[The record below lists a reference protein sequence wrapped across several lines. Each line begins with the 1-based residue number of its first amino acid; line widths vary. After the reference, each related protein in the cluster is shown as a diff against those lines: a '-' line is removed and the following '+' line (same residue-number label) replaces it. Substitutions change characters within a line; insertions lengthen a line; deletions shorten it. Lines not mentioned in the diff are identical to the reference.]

1 MNERVHDGAR
11 TVTRWCA
18 VAALVCMS
26 LAGVVV
32 ATPASALTGTAVTI
46 GATPKAVSYAGA
58 VKITGVVTRLGT
70 TSPLANRRVVVQRRV
85 PGGAWS
91 SAAPIWTNAKGVYSR
106 TFGGITRIYEYRAV
120 AVAQGSY
127 AVGASGAIRV
137 NCSPALVATFT
148 PVGGRL
154 TLGDKIK
161 VTGTV
166 KPYHTGAKVV
176 LQVVESN
183 AWHTVASVS
192 VGTNGTYAVGVTNAI
207 AGSRKYRV
215 VAVPGVS
222 TMIPASSSTHS
233 YNVFKWYYLFDYY
246 DAQSYDGYSYQQ
258 ATVNGILYPFS
269 VILSHYNSWAEWN
282 LNRQCVAFSAVVGVP
297 SYESSSSAVTGVVY
311 ADQLQVAAAATT
323 FTHSGSIVNAPMS
336 GALRI
341 RIAAQ
346 NNSSTDYYTDT
357 AFGNARVLCSAP
369 PGTPI
374 N

>member
-233 YNVFKWYYLFDYY
+233 YNVFKWYYLFDYNEADY
-246 DAQSYDGYSYQQ
+246 FDSGSYAQQV
-258 ATVNGILYPFS
+258 TVNGILYPFS
-269 VILSHYNSWAEWN
+269 RVLRYFDSWSEFN

-297 SYESSSSAVTGVVY
+297 SYEPSSSAVTGVVY
-311 ADQLQVAAAATT
+311 ADQLQVAMVSAT
-323 FTHSGSIVNAPMS
+323 FTHSVAIVNAPMS
-336 GALRI
+336 GALRV
-341 RIAAQ
+341 RLAAQ
-346 NNSSTDYYTDT
+346 NNSSTNSGTDT
-357 AFGNARVLCSAP
+357 AFGNARVLCLAP
-369 PGTPI
+369 PG
-374 N
+374 